1 MNDDEELRWVR
12 RREGT
17 HRSES
22 RATRGYERD
31 LLRDDDTKNLLG
43 PTESRPADIDEI
55 VRSRG
60 PVAPARPSPGQE
72 FRYQV
77 GDAIMEALAPYIE
90 RGVDVAVDAAVLG
103 VSRLWKWATTRP
115 PRQTFSV
122 EVGKVDEVPTAYLEG
137 PLAEHNEPPSE
148 ELARSP
154 QSMTA
159 EQYQA
164 ILLSALLADQYAARA
179 RSMLANVRI
188 DDEVLPSELEDAVRA
203 ALDGPTVDDATLVRV
218 VELLRES
225 MAPDG
230 EYVLVRPQQF
240 DAPPAIADRTRDT
253 A

>member
-60 PVAPARPSPGQE
+60 PVRRRVLARSGVPVPG
-72 FRYQV
+72 

-103 VSRLWKWATTRP
+103 VSRLWKWATTRS
-115 PRQTFSV
+115 PRQTASV

-137 PLAEHNEPPSE
+137 PLAEHDEPPSE

-164 ILLSALLADQYAARA
+164 ILLSASLADQYAARA

-188 DDEVLPSELEDAVRA
+188 DDEVLPRSWKTR
-203 ALDGPTVDDATLVRV
+203 
-218 VELLRES
+218 S
-225 MAPDG
+225 APLWTG
-230 EYVLVRPQQF
+230 RQLTMRRSC
-240 DAPPAIADRTRDT
+240 ASWNCCASSHDT
-253 A
+253 

>member
-60 PVAPARPSPGQE
+60 PLVPARPSPGQE

-115 PRQTFSV
+115 PRQTVSV
-122 EVGKVDEVPTAYLEG
+122 EVGKVDEVPTAYIEG
-137 PLAEHNEPPSE
+137 PLAEHDEPPSE

-203 ALDGPTVDDATLVRV
+203 ALDGPTIDDATLVRV

-225 MAPDG
+225 MTPDG
-230 EYVLVRPQQF
+230 EYVLVRPRQV
-240 DAPPAIADRTRDT
+240 DAPRSIADRTRDS

>member
-31 LLRDDDTKNLLG
+31 LLRDDDTRNLLG

-60 PVAPARPSPGQE
+60 PVGPARPSPGQE

-103 VSRLWKWATTRP
+103 V
-115 PRQTFSV
+115 
-122 EVGKVDEVPTAYLEG
+122 
-137 PLAEHNEPPSE
+137 
-148 ELARSP
+148 
-154 QSMTA
+154 
-159 EQYQA
+159 
-164 ILLSALLADQYAARA
+164 
-179 RSMLANVRI
+179 
-188 DDEVLPSELEDAVRA
+188 
-203 ALDGPTVDDATLVRV
+203 
-218 VELLRES
+218 LR
-225 MAPDG
+225 
-230 EYVLVRPQQF
+230 
-240 DAPPAIADRTRDT
+240 
-253 A
+253 